1 MTHVLKRS
9 LEPIQQ
15 PWGFPSSPITI
26 AALPSGTQIAFLARH
41 GFHHQHTPTEVPA
54 RANIAA
60 FKSIGVQA
68 IVAFSAVGSLREEVA
83 PGDFVIP
90 NSIIDRTKGI
100 RPSTY
105 FQNVGIVAHAMFGDA
120 FDNDLIEFI
129 KPLVKKTLDE
139 HPEGKVKMHSEK
151 TVVCMEGPQFSTRA
165 ESEMYRTLG
174 VSVMSPKLVTNTECS
189 CLR

>member
-1 MTHVLKRS
+1 
-9 LEPIQQ
+9 
-15 PWGFPSSPITI
+15 
-26 AALPSGTQIAFLARH
+26 
-41 GFHHQHTPTEVPA
+41 
-54 RANIAA
+54 
-60 FKSIGVQA
+60 VQA

-83 PGDFVIP
+83 PGDFVVP

-174 VSVMSPKLVTNTECS
+174 VSRASVVCEPY
-189 CLR
+189 